1 MIDSLEEKYHGG
13 EKRQKRRT
21 NKNMK
26 GREER
31 GKGGEVGMG

>member
-1 MIDSLEEKYHGG
+1 MIDILEEKYHGG
-13 EKRQKRRT
+13 ERRRT
-21 NKNMK
+21 NKNIK